1 MNINTIIENITAGGI
16 VSVLIIVASLVE
28 ITPIKF
34 SPLQWI
40 GKRLNAEALLRITK
54 MEKKLDEHIAESY
67 RNNILRVQDKLLR
80 GELLT
85 REEWEKALKN
95 CEDYEKYIKDNELS
109 NDLVNEAMKYIH
121 RKYQEALNNVSF
133 QLLQ

>member
-1 MNINTIIENITAGGI
+1 MDIKAMFDSISAGGI
-16 VSVLIIVASLVE
+16 VSVLFIILSLIE
-28 ITPIKF
+28 ITPLKF

-40 GKRLNAEALLRITK
+40 GKRVNAESLIRLSK

-67 RNNILRVQDKLLR
+67 RNNILKVQDKLIR

-95 CEDYEKYIKDNELS
+95 CEDYERYIRENELS
-109 NDLVNEAMKYIH
+109 NDLVNEAMKFIH
-121 RKYQEALNNVSF
+121 RKYQDALNSASF
-133 QLLQ
+133 QILQ

>member
-1 MNINTIIENITAGGI
+1 MDINAILEHISAGGI
-16 VSVLIIVASLVE
+16 VSVLIIIFSLIE

-34 SPLQWI
+34 SPLQWL
-40 GKRLNAEALLRITK
+40 GKRINAESLIRMEK

-67 RNNILRVQDKLLR
+67 RNNILVIQDKLLA
-80 GELLT
+80 GNLLT

-95 CEDYEKYIKDNELS
+95 CQDYEQYIRDNNLS

-121 RKYQEALNNVSF
+121 RKYQEALNAVSF
-133 QLLQ
+133 QQLR